1 MAMKD
6 VMGIIYTGEK
16 DSFLR
21 ELTMLR
27 AVAAVPV
34 AGRYRVIDFLV
45 SSFVNSDIPNVG
57 VIMQKNYHSLMD
69 HLGSG
74 KEWDL
79 HGKTDG
85 LFILPPFLTSEN
97 SGVYPGSLDALY
109 ANLGYIRR
117 SRQEYALLC
126 NSLIIF
132 NADFRDMVKTYEKS
146 GADVCM
152 MYSKNPDL
160 QRSEYGVYLD
170 VDEQG
175 FVVDL
180 EIDPTKPRYENTSL
194 EVTLMKK
201 DLLINLIDRGVSRGY
216 HDLMRNVFQRM
227 IRDAGLRVAG
237 YEYLRPCYR
246 IDSIQSYF
254 NFNMEVIKPEIRYSL
269 FSDDRPVYTK
279 LRDEMPARYLEN
291 AKISDS
297 IVADGCIV
305 DAKVSH
311 SVLFRGVK
319 IGKGAHVKNC
329 IIMQDSVIEEN
340 AELENC
346 ILDKQAVIKKGGKL
360 IGPPSYPI
368 VISKNMTI

>member
-57 VIMQKNYHSLMD
+57 VIMQQNYHSLMD

-79 HGKTDG
+79 HGKNDG
-85 LFILPPFLTSEN
+85 LYILPPFLTSDN
-97 SGVYPGSLDALY
+97 IGAYPGSLDALH
-109 ANLGYIRR
+109 ANLSYIRR
-117 SRQEYALLC
+117 SRQEYVLLC

-152 MYSKNPDL
+152 MYTKNPDM
-160 QRSEYGVYLD
+160 QRSENGMYLD

-175 FVVDL
+175 MVIDM

-194 EVTLMKK
+194 EVTLLKK
-201 DLLINLIDRGVSRGY
+201 DLLMTLIDRGVSHGY
-216 HDLMRNVFQRM
+216 HDLMRHVFQRM
-227 IRDAGLRVAG
+227 IRDAGLQVTG
-237 YEYLRPCYR
+237 YEYKKPCYR

-254 NFNMEVIKPEIRYSL
+254 KFNMEVIKPEIRYSL

-279 LRDEMPARYLEN
+279 LRDEMPARYLDN
-291 AKISDS
+291 ASVSDS

-305 DAKVSH
+305 DAKVNH
-311 SVLFRGVK
+311 SVLFRGVT
-319 IGKGAHVKNC
+319 IGKGASVKNC
-329 IIMQDSVIEEN
+329 IIMQDSVVEEGV
-340 AELENC
+340 ELENC

>member
-16 DSFLR
+16 DSVLR
-21 ELTMLR
+21 ELTTMR

-45 SSFVNSDIPNVG
+45 SSLVNSDIPNVG

-79 HGKTDG
+79 HGKNNG
-85 LFILPPFLTSEN
+85 LFILPPFVTSDN
-97 SGVYPGSLDALY
+97 IGAYQGSLEALH

-117 SRQEYALLC
+117 SRQDYVLLC
-126 NSLIIF
+126 NSLIVF

-152 MYSKNPDL
+152 MYTKNPEM
-160 QRSEYGVYLD
+160 QRMEQGIYLD

-175 FVVDL
+175 FVLDM
-180 EIDPTKPRYENTSL
+180 EIDPTKPRYENTAM
-194 EVTLMKK
+194 EVTFLKK

-237 YEYLRPCYR
+237 YEYKQPCYR

-254 NFNMEVIKPEIRYSL
+254 HFNMEVIRPEIRSSL
-269 FSDDRPVYTK
+269 FCDARPVYTK
-279 LRDEMPARYLEN
+279 LRDEMPARYLDHAVMAN
-291 AKISDS
+291 S

-305 DAKVSH
+305 DAEVTH

-319 IGKGAHVKNC
+319 IGRGARVKNC
-329 IIMQDSVIEEN
+329 IVMQDSVIEEDVV
-340 AELENC
+340 LENC
-346 ILDKQAVIKKGGKL
+346 ILDKQAVIKKGVKL

>member
-16 DSFLR
+16 DSLLR

-27 AVAAVPV
+27 GVAAVPV

-97 SGVYPGSLDALY
+97 SGVYPGALDALH
-109 ANLGYIRR
+109 ANLNYIRR
-117 SRQEYALLC
+117 SRQEYVLLC
-126 NSLIIF
+126 NSLIVF
-132 NADFRDMVKTYEKS
+132 NADFREMVQKYMKS

-152 MYSKNPDL
+152 MYSKNPEL
-160 QRSEYGVYLD
+160 QRSEYGIYLD
-170 VDEQG
+170 VNEDG
-175 FVVDL
+175 FIDDV
-180 EIDPTKPRYENTSL
+180 EIDPTKPRYGNTFM
-194 EVTLMKK
+194 EVTLLRK
-201 DLLINLIDRGVSRGY
+201 DLLINLVDRGVSHGY
-216 HDLMRNVFQRM
+216 HDLMRHVFQRM
-227 IRDAGLRVAG
+227 IRDAGLRTLG
-237 YEYLRPCYR
+237 YEYKRPCYR
-246 IDSIQSYF
+246 MDSVQSYF
-254 NFNMEVIKPEIRYSL
+254 KFNLDVIDPQIRYSL
-269 FSDDRPVYTK
+269 FCDDRPVYTK
-279 LRDEMPARYLEN
+279 LRDEMPARYMKN
-291 AKISDS
+291 ANVSDS

-305 DAKVSH
+305 NAKVSH
-311 SVLFRGVK
+311 SVLFRGVR
-319 IGKGAHVKNC
+319 IAKGAKVKNC
-329 IIMQDSVIEEN
+329 IIMQDSVIEEGV
-340 AELENC
+340 ELENC
-346 ILDKQAVIKKGGKL
+346 ILDKQAVIQKGGKL

-368 VISKNMTI
+368 VISKNMVI